1 MSTNKEPQ
9 HERAPGLVK
18 SEVICQEPIF
28 FFTFLSAIIST
39 SALSL
44 DYVYY
49 SCKIAEAHLSFT
61 YKFNNAQWKK
71 KRPSFLKYL
80 FLRMQKHFPR
90 SLTVPSP

>member
-28 FFTFLSAIIST
+28 FFTFLCAIIST

-44 DYVYY
+44 DYFYY

-61 YKFNNAQWKK
+61 NKFNNAQWGKK
-71 KRPSFLKYL
+71 KVHL
-80 FLRMQKHFPR
+80 FLSISF
-90 SLTVPSP
+90 